1 MHLYFPRLR
10 YIKRTH
16 THTHTH
22 TLEVLVIE
30 QDKIGYFDTGKSFLT
45 HV

>member
-10 YIKRTH
+10 YIK
-16 THTHTH
+16 HTH

-30 QDKIGYFDTGKSFLT
+30 QDKTDYFDTGKSFLT